1 MNIDFSTIL
10 DLKVNKENVKM
21 IEKEINK
28 INNDIFDI
36 SLKDCANCHVGCVK
50 ETAGKSLKIETWG
63 HGEINSKIG
72 IRLRFNFYYSKS
84 DKVDIENIEN
94 CTIKV
99 NDLKVDM
106 KMSQDFRFK
115 GYIEY
120 TIYIPY
126 NHKIFTREYDEILD
140 LEQPSECEQFC
151 DELSELRGKVEEGIE
166 QYLKDKNK
174 LVEIEY

>member
-1 MNIDFSTIL
+1 MQKYFKEEWHYIPDF
-10 DLKVNKENVKM
+10 
-21 IEKEINK
+21 
-28 INNDIFDI
+28 
-36 SLKDCANCHVGCVK
+36 
-50 ETAGKSLKIETWG
+50 
-63 HGEINSKIG
+63 
-72 IRLRFNFYYSKS
+72 RFK
-84 DKVDIENIEN
+84 IENIEN
-94 CTIKV
+94 CIIKV

-140 LEQPSECEQFC
+140 LEQPSECDQFC

>member
-10 DLKVNKENVKM
+10 DLKVNKENVEM

-36 SLKDCANCHVGCVK
+36 SLKDCANSHTGSVK
-50 ETAGKSLKIETWG
+50 ETIGKSLNIETWG

-94 CTIKV
+94 ILIYVNSLCSKKAESDLIASVRPGFYKLEEKYSTRIEKCEIRHEFVGINKQEIKEF
-99 NDLKVDM
+99 LEYLAK
-106 KMSQDFRFK
+106 
-115 GYIEY
+115 IEKSER
-120 TIYIPY
+120 TVIY
-126 NHKIFTREYDEILD
+126 
-140 LEQPSECEQFC
+140 
-151 DELSELRGKVEEGIE
+151 
-166 QYLKDKNK
+166 KNN
-174 LVEIEY
+174 